1 MGAFS
6 LCRRKKKR
14 SPEEFLKSKIDEGSF
29 RIKDIQAIRTSHTF
43 NICSIC
49 KLKDKRLVSA
59 SADKSIIMYS
69 QLNRPQIR
77 IHKAHVL
84 MKKLYICYTIKVF

>member
-1 MGAFS
+1 MEKEKEKIS
-6 LCRRKKKR
+6 
-14 SPEEFLKSKIDEGSF
+14 EEFLKSKIDEGSF
-29 RIKDIQAIRTSHTF
+29 RIKDIQAIRTTHTF

-49 KLKDKRLVSA
+49 ILKDKRLVSA
-59 SADKSIIMYS
+59 SADKSIMIYN
-69 QLNRPQIR
+69 QLNRSQIR